1 VLVYLHQRHQR
12 KQRLEDKNDP
22 HKSLDFGMDGVGVD
36 GKPESKWAKQ
46 RKGPEMKVTEAGD
59 MKTNRKDR
67 GLSLDDMGLG
77 NPYLLPQEVNGDG
90 GSVRS
95 MSRSLHDDHDP
106 YGPVTFAKGD
116 GESIRSRAF
125 NEKGSI
131 YSAATS
137 NRSTERVGLVANAS
151 RMSQSYPKRGDSK
164 LSNEP
169 LSPQDSI
176 DSDTSLARHMTEHFR
191 KRTSYQCPL
200 SSAAAGEGGPS
211 TASSHLFCRRWTR
224 LQKGFIAPHCY
235 PTTHVD
241 SVQRLRRH

>member
-1 VLVYLHQRHQR
+1 MICAAFVLVYLHQRHQR

-46 RKGPEMKVTEAGD
+46 RKGPEMKITEAGD

-106 YGPVTFAKGD
+106 YG
-116 GESIRSRAF
+116 
-125 NEKGSI
+125 
-131 YSAATS
+131 
-137 NRSTERVGLVANAS
+137 
-151 RMSQSYPKRGDSK
+151 
-164 LSNEP
+164 LS
-169 LSPQDSI
+169 LI
-176 DSDTSLARHMTEHFR
+176 H
-191 KRTSYQCPL
+191 
-200 SSAAAGEGGPS
+200 
-211 TASSHLFCRRWTR
+211 
-224 LQKGFIAPHCY
+224 I
-235 PTTHVD
+235 
-241 SVQRLRRH
+241 

>member
-1 VLVYLHQRHQR
+1 
-12 KQRLEDKNDP
+12 
-22 HKSLDFGMDGVGVD
+22 MDGVGVD

-46 RKGPEMKVTEAGD
+46 RKGPEMKITEAGD

-106 YGPVTFAKGD
+106 YGPVTFVKGD
-116 GESIRSRAF
+116 GDSIRSRAF
-125 NEKGSI
+125 NEKASV

-137 NRSTERVGLVANAS
+137 IRSTERVGLVANAS
-151 RMSQSYPKRGDSK
+151 RMSQSWRLETLKRTTLASRLDRLGH
-164 LSNEP
+164 LI
-169 LSPQDSI
+169 SPPHDWRWTQALR
-176 DSDTSLARHMTEHFR
+176 TFTAEHLR

-200 SSAAAGEGGPS
+200 SSAAAGEGGRS
-211 TASSHLFCRRWTR
+211 TAPSHLFCRRWTR
-224 LQKGFIAPHCY
+224 RQKGLVASHCY
-235 PTTHVD
+235 STTHVD